1 MQRNPLIAA
10 LVAAAFAFPLTA
22 AAGGAGKHAHSTSAS
37 NDGGAEA
44 MFKSLDKNNDGF
56 ISREEA
62 KGSAHEADFAK
73 LDKNSDGKLSRSEHA
88 NADAHLAA
96 KSKDKAASAG
106 DAQPA
111 TTASAG
117 DTSAP
122 KKY

>member
-1 MQRNPLIAA
+1 
-10 LVAAAFAFPLTA
+10 
-22 AAGGAGKHAHSTSAS
+22 
-37 NDGGAEA
+37 

-56 ISREEA
+56 ISKEEA

-73 LDKNSDGKLSRSEHA
+73 LDKNGDGKLSRAEHA

-96 KSKDKAASAG
+96 KSRDTAASAG
-106 DAQPA
+106 EAKPA
-111 TTASAG
+111 TTASAS